1 MHVSV
6 ELPSRP
12 ILLPQR
18 GAIRHLQALAYATLT
33 EFPLKSGRRADI
45 LALSPSGEVWIVEVK
60 SCLADYRS
68 DRKWH
73 EYAEWCDSL
82 FFAVGPEF
90 PQDILPSDVGL
101 LIADAYDGEIV
112 RHPECVPVSA
122 ARRKAL
128 TLRFAR
134 LAALRLNGQEDA
146 FGAAIS

>member
-12 ILLPQR
+12 IPTPQR
-18 GAIRHLQALAYATLT
+18 GAIRHLHALGYATLA

-45 LALSPSGEVWIVEVK
+45 LALSPSGDVWIVEVK

-68 DRKWH
+68 DRKWT

-82 FFAVGPEF
+82 FFAVGPDF
-90 PQDILPSDVGL
+90 PHDVLPSDAGL

-112 RHPECVPVSA
+112 RYPECAPISA

-134 LAALRLNGQEDA
+134 LAALRLSGQDDA